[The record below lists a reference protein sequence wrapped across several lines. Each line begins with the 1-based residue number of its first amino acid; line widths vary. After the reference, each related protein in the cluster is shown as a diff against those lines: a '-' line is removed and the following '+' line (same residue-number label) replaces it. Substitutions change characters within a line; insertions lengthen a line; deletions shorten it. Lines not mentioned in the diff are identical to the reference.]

1 MPTST
6 YFRLPQEKRERLMAA
21 CWSEITSV
29 RFSEVSVNRI
39 ISTAHIP
46 RGSFYQYFADK
57 EDMIRYLLMDMREY
71 FINLLRGILVQSGGD
86 LFAIPVGAFDQFV
99 AQGSTNPILK
109 QFIQVLRLN
118 PGWDTQTFMTSC
130 PGLLPEPLWE
140 LVDPGN
146 LKEQSREYA
155 DHVFHLLCAVLA
167 YAVAVTLQDPAQR
180 ERQREALKTRT
191 TMLKYGCAHEDSR
204 TDKEELVP

>member
-21 CWSEITSV
+21 CWSEITRV
-29 RFSEVSVNRI
+29 RFSDMSVNRI
-39 ISTAHIP
+39 ISQAHIP
-46 RGSFYQYFADK
+46 RGSFYQYFVDK

-71 FINLLRGILVQSGGD
+71 FINLLRGILSRAGGD
-86 LFAIPVGAFDQFV
+86 LFAFPLGAFDQFV
-99 AQGSTNPILK
+99 SQGSTNPVLG

-130 PGLLPEPLWE
+130 PGLLPDPLWE
-140 LVDPGN
+140 MVDPAT
-146 LKEQSREYA
+146 LKEPDRAYA

-167 YAVAVTLQDPAQR
+167 YAVAATLKDSGQR
-180 ERQREALKTRT
+180 SRQREIMEERIN
-191 TMLKYGCAHEDSR
+191 MLKYGCAAV
-204 TDKEELVP
+204 TKEEVTR